1 MDEIRRPRP
10 EPAHPQ
16 GRFSA
21 PARRSEKPAL
31 VWNPVIRQWWTP
43 PEKSREQATTV
54 EQPQKQ
60 AIKTLVVRPQKP
72 QKTTVT
78 INFHLPRSIS
88 KRDIIRVLIHG
99 PNQPKSRW
107 GSRLY
112 QALKINRWPRYSF
125 SASVLA
131 IIFVLLLEV
140 VAPAFNQNWQSHAY
154 ALSEADK
161 LVLAKPTDDM
171 GKDLKHDIKNQVYN
185 FNADFAPENAAANV
199 VSFGG
204 AKIKA
209 ELHDDSSKGMT
220 VTDPYN
226 NVDFTLTPS
235 FSALAARQ
243 SKNQVQYPIL
253 SGAGSLVY
261 TAEASGV
268 KEDILVKQQI
278 GDKLKFSY
286 KLGLGDQYA
295 ARLMSDGSL
304 GIYGSNLPINGNIST
319 GSDKDATLL
328 QKARKKAVK
337 DKLLFS
343 MPAPIIHE
351 SGGHSS
357 KAQASFSLKG
367 DKLTVSATNLK
378 QAAYPLSIDP
388 SISVVTIS
396 DFYRNMSIESNADF
410 DATNNRINRGALT
423 GGTTGTWT
431 ATTTMNQAR
440 FLNGAAV
447 YNGYVYVVGGS
458 NAASTTNLA
467 GTNANMVEY
476 ASIDTANP
484 SVFGSWVAGNNS
496 GLPAGGLSRFQLIA
510 YHGFLYAIG
519 GSGTDTTCAAANIS
533 TVVYHT
539 PIQVNGVL
547 GAWTT
552 TNAPATKR
560 CSFGAT
566 TYDGKIYIAGGK
578 TDNTAAAGSTDVS
591 YAVVDPSGTLT
602 WTSGVSVA
610 LPLARYGNDIQAY
623 NGYLYV
629 VGGETVSAGV
639 ATVTNTVFYAAL
651 TSTGAIYGSSSA
663 NWLATNN
670 FTTARENFGTVFTTI
685 KAGYIYLTGGCK
697 AVNASQT
704 CNTAGDVMIDTQ
716 LAQINADGSLGQWF
730 ATTSLTGVR
739 VGAAMTVWR
748 GTVYNIGGCA
758 AMNAASIF
766 CTTALGTTQYATI
779 TTPGQ
784 ASVLKTGA
792 NTLPTALF
800 GAASVVNNGYLYVV
814 GGCKTNSCQ
823 TGTADTT
830 NLTSIAQINAD
841 GTLGAWST
849 GAQTINGATGLAETS
864 LFAANGILYAF
875 GGYRYDGSFGASA
888 GLNNIF
894 TVTPSTTTG
903 LLGANWASNATT
915 MTSREYGMSILYY
928 NGNAYTLG
936 GCVAS
941 ATTFGCSTYSQEF
954 TKYSINGTTIGAGST
969 TNLTQ
974 LTATTVDFPNA
985 VMALAFYDGYV
996 YLCGGATAST
1006 GTGQTQYCTFIQ
1018 LLSNG
1023 TTTGKSWAKT
1033 TAKLNDTTSP
1043 VHPIRRAA
1051 AYASNGYLYVY
1062 SGHDGVNSAAVGT
1075 INIGKIDPSTGDIAT
1090 FSVST
1095 TAFTPKWDTTSAF
1108 TNGNIYTI
1116 GGCTAGDPPISCSA
1130 RSNATEYFAIYNATN
1145 NGTRAIQS
1153 GTALSNSYTG
1163 SSGAAYNGY
1172 IYIAAGCGTYALG
1185 TGNCSATTNNV
1196 SYAVLNPDGA
1206 IGTWTNIT
1214 SGAGSLPANS
1224 GFGGLVA
1231 LNGYLYYMGGENN
1244 SGTAQTAVY
1253 YSLIGAAG
1261 VPGTFN
1267 TASNVL
1273 PVAKTRLATAVFN
1286 NHIYVT
1292 GGSTST
1298 TVYYSPALPSGGD
1311 ITSAWT
1317 STTAFSTG
1325 RSNHAAVAVGGY
1337 LYIMGGYDGTN
1348 FLSDVQYAP
1357 ITIST
1362 GAVGSWSA
1370 SLDLPFKM
1378 RQMTAFAAYGYIYLL
1393 GGATGTAS
1401 TSCLNTTFVATVNAN
1416 GTTSSWSQGVATSYT
1431 AIEGNAVAY
1440 YNGYYYILGGNSCAG
1455 NANVTTVSYAGVQS
1469 QAIRAIFSR
1478 YIDLVGDATPEK
1490 FLANGTNAQLSS
1502 TDIETWRLTYN
1513 SSRIAT
1519 NAFGADSV
1527 IKPIV
1532 FGANPVAISA
1542 IDASSVSQGV
1552 SRYWVMTFDIDQTAS
1567 FAFTDDTQPTIS
1579 AFSFYYAP
1587 AGNTRLRNGRIFQ
1600 DQTKQ
1605 SLDAHP

>member
-10 EPAHPQ
+10 VPARSQ
-16 GRFSA
+16 GRFKA
-21 PARRSEKPAL
+21 PERPSEKPAL

-43 PEKSREQATTV
+43 PEEQRSAQTEKPAEQTAITEEPPKQVTKSPVAR
-54 EQPQKQ
+54 
-60 AIKTLVVRPQKP
+60 RPKA
-72 QKTTVT
+72 QKTTIT
-78 INFHLPRSIS
+78 INFHLPRRVL
-88 KRDIIRVLIHG
+88 KRDIMRVLVYG
-99 PNQPKSRW
+99 PNQPKGRW
-107 GSRLY
+107 GSRVY
-112 QALKINRWPRYSF
+112 RALKINRWPRYSF

-131 IIFVLLLEV
+131 IIFVLLFEV
-140 VAPAFNQNWQSHAY
+140 VVPVFNQDWQAHAY
-154 ALSEADK
+154 ALGEADK
-161 LVLAKPTDDM
+161 LVLAKPNDEM
-171 GKDLKHDIKNQVYN
+171 GKKLQHDMKSQEYN
-185 FNADFAPENAAANV
+185 FNADFAPEAAPANQ

-204 AKIKA
+204 AKIRA
-209 ELHDDSSKGMT
+209 VMHDDSSKGVT

-226 NVDFTLTPS
+226 NVDFTLTPK
-235 FSALAARQ
+235 FDTLAARQ
-243 SKNQVQYPIL
+243 AKNQVQYPIL
-253 SGAGSLVY
+253 SGAGTLVY

-268 KEDILVKQQI
+268 KEDILVRHQL

-286 KLGLGDQYA
+286 KLGLGDQFA
-295 ARLMSDGSL
+295 AKVQADGSL
-304 GIYGSNLPINGNIST
+304 GIYGSSLPINGNIST
-319 GSDKDATLL
+319 GTDKDATLL

-343 MPAPIIHE
+343 LPAPIIHE
-351 SGGHSS
+351 SGGRSS
-357 KAQASFSLKG
+357 PARASFSLKG
-367 DKLTVSATNLK
+367 DTLTIKASNLK
-378 QAAYPLSIDP
+378 KAAYPLSIDP
-388 SISVVTIS
+388 SISVVSIS

-484 SVFGSWVAGNNS
+484 SVFGTWVAGNNS

-510 YHGFLYAIG
+510 YHGFLFAIG

-533 TVVYHT
+533 TVVYYT

-547 GAWTT
+547 GAWST

-566 TYDGKIYIAGGK
+566 AYDGKIYIAGGK
-578 TDNTAAAGSTDVS
+578 TDNTAAAGTTDVS
-591 YAVVDPSGTLT
+591 YAQVNPNGTLT
-602 WTSGVSVA
+602 WTSGTTPA
-610 LPLARYGNDIQAY
+610 LPAARYGADVQAY

-629 VGGETVSAGV
+629 VGGSLNGTL
-639 ATVTNTVFYAAL
+639 TNTVLYAAL
-651 TSTGAIYGSSSA
+651 TSTGSIYTGSWTS
-663 NWLATNN
+663 TNS

-697 AVNASQT
+697 SVNASQT
-704 CNTAGDVMIDTQ
+704 CNTAGDVMSDTQ

-739 VGAAMTVWR
+739 VGAAMIVWR

-758 AMNAASIF
+758 AMNAASIY
-766 CTTALGTTQYATI
+766 CTTALGSTQYATI
-779 TTPGQ
+779 STPGQ

-792 NTLPTALF
+792 NTLTTALY
-800 GAASVVNNGYLYVV
+800 GAASVVNNGYIYVV

-823 TGTADTT
+823 TGIGDTT
-830 NLTSIAQINAD
+830 NATSSATINAD
-841 GTLGAWST
+841 GTLGAWT
-849 GAQTINGATGLAETS
+849 TDTTHTINGANGVAETA
-864 LFAANGILYAF
+864 LVAANGILYAF
-875 GGYRYDGSFGASA
+875 GGWTFGTA
-888 GLNNIF
+888 GDTNIW

-903 LLGANWASNATT
+903 LLTANWASNATGL
-915 MTSREYGMSILYY
+915 RAGNGWYAMSALYF
-928 NGNAYTLG
+928 NGAVYTFG
-936 GCVAS
+936 GCHATT
-941 ATTFGCSTYSQEF
+941 TTFGCSTYNQDVV
-954 TKYSINGTTIGAGST
+954 KYAINGTTITAGST

-974 LTATTVDFPNA
+974 LTAGTVNFPNA
-985 VMALAFYDGYV
+985 AMGLAFYDGYI
-996 YLCGGATAST
+996 YLCGGANSNATGNGGPQTAKCIYVKLNSA
-1006 GTGQTQYCTFIQ
+1006 GTITT
-1018 LLSNG
+1018 SWA
-1023 TTTGKSWAKT
+1023 TTTGS
-1033 TAKLNDTTSP
+1033 LNQT
-1043 VHPIRRAA
+1043 IRRGA

-1062 SGHDGVNSAAVGT
+1062 SGHNGQTNTSVGD
-1075 INIGKIDPSTGDIAT
+1075 INIGKIDASTGDVAS
-1090 FSVST
+1090 FSLSST
-1095 TAFTPKWDTTSAF
+1095 TFTAKWDTSSVF
-1108 TNGNIYTI
+1108 TNGNIYTV
-1116 GGCTAGDPPISCSA
+1116 GGCTTGDPPTSCSA

-1172 IYIAAGCGTYALG
+1172 IYVAAGCGTYALG

-1206 IGTWTNIT
+1206 IGTWTNVT

-1253 YSLIGAAG
+1253 YSQIGANG

-1273 PVAKTRLATAVFN
+1273 PAAKTRLATAVFN
-1286 NHIYVT
+1286 DHIYVT

-1317 STTAFSTG
+1317 STTAFTTG

-1357 ITIST
+1357 INIST
-1362 GAVGSWSA
+1362 GAVGTWST

-1401 TSCLNTTFVATVNAN
+1401 TSCLNTTFIATVNAN

-1440 YNGYYYILGGNSCAG
+1440 YDGYYYILGGNSCAG

-1527 IKPIV
+1527 INPIV
-1532 FGANPVAISA
+1532 FGANPVSISA
-1542 IDASSVSQGV
+1542 IDASSVNQGV
-1552 SRYWVMTFDIDQTAS
+1552 SRYWVFTFDIDQTAS

-1587 AGNTRLRNGRIFQ
+1587 SGSTRLRNGRIFQ